1 MDDDVTMKDAANDTL
16 SVTELAVALPSSP
29 GNEKVRRGWGE
40 AREPSYE
47 PWQQQEAVYESS
59 YYDFETLSDPED
71 DVYQP
76 YDRPPSPPPPGIIEV
91 EETFYGRDKLLTSG
105 SGQGN
110 YYRTVILGAEDP
122 TGNIKCKF
130 LTRVHLAEENEG
142 CFTVHTLD
150 ARKLPL
156 DGFSQNWHHGPSSL
170 WMPVWLPKN
179 AVDKPQYYEMNDSDV
194 QENKD
199 WLLVYAEL
207 ALYSWFG
214 YGFRY
219 LDALPLEVV
228 KVFVQTTEDVEPAKA
243 KNAIFYIT
251 FKTVAGREYNGIIK
265 RATDGRPDRF
275 SLEATC
281 HRNDPRQRDL
291 IPPIGGPG
299 IDWVLHWSL
308 GSTELIQLW
317 HSLVLSESS

>member
-1 MDDDVTMKDAANDTL
+1 MDKDVMMKEVVEASDIDTF
-16 SVTELAVALPSSP
+16 SVTALDVALPSP
-29 GNEKVRRGWGE
+29 ENERSRSGCSD
-40 AREPSYE
+40 ATDPA
-47 PWQQQEAVYESS
+47 QLAVYDPFHPPPDLISPSFYDYVPWEQLESQGCAAPGYKIS
-59 YYDFETLSDPED
+59 YL
-71 DVYQP
+71 
-76 YDRPPSPPPPGIIEV
+76 PPSPPSPGIIQV
-91 EETFYGRDKLLTSG
+91 EETFLGSYEEQAKDAKLVETRDKLLTSG

-281 HRNDPRQRDL
+281 PMF
-291 IPPIGGPG
+291 
-299 IDWVLHWSL
+299 
-308 GSTELIQLW
+308 
-317 HSLVLSESS
+317 